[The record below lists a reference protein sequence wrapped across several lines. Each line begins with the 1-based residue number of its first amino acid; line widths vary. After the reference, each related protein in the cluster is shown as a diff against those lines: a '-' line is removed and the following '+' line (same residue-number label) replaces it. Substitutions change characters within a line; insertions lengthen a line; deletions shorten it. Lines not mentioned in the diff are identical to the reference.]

1 MSDPSIKGGAPAT
14 AAEITAITGPLEPA
28 VVTAIL
34 ATGASAA
41 EVMAAFFHFNA
52 SENQDRRTSPALDG
66 PARQVVDI
74 LNSEYEPPD
83 EP

>member
-1 MSDPSIKGGAPAT
+1 MNDPSIKGGAPAT

-41 EVMAAFFHFNA
+41 EVMSAFFHFNA

-66 PARQVVDI
+66 PARQIVDI
-74 LNSEYEPPD
+74 LNSEYEPPN